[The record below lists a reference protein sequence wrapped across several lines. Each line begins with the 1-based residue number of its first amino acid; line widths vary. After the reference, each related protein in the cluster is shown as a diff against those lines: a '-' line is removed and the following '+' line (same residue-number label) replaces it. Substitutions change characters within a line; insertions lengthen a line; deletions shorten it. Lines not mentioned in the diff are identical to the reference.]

1 MKEEEAVE
9 CLEMHDRF
17 LRDNWKPHP
26 DYRVLEAIRIVTN
39 ATEKQIAKRPKLIV
53 KKHGKH
59 TWRKDKNGNVDEWA
73 WESEY
78 CNGVV
83 CEVCY
88 ASYCVHCT
96 PNYDDFQDCQERY
109 RICPTCGA
117 TAFTRYC
124 NECGQKLDQTEE
136 REDEESADI
145 TNQKEM
151 V

>member
-26 DYRVLEAIRIVTN
+26 DYRVLEAIRIAAN

-73 WESEY
+73 WESGY

-117 TAFTRYC
+117 TAFTRYR

-136 REDEESADI
+136 KEDEGSADI